1 MKIEVQDLKN
11 RQRIEAKSQYY
22 ADRIQGIA
30 AGKPIASNA
39 KVILLRD
46 VGGLKK
52 GESIDVYVP
61 ANSNPSVITYYNPKE
76 EGKRYRL
83 IVNTDIE
90 PPVFKDEEKNAEG
103 EGKIKDL
110 KKKNNINFVYII
122 GAIALGLLIF
132 RKK

>member
-1 MKIEVQDLKN
+1 MRINLQDLKN
-11 RQRIEAKSQYY
+11 QYY
-22 ADRIQGIA
+22 ADRFKA
-30 AGKPIASNA
+30 KPAVEPIARNA

-61 ANSNPSVITYYNPKE
+61 LNSNPSVITYYNPKE
-76 EGKRYRL
+76 DGKRYRL
-83 IVNTDIE
+83 IINTDIE
-90 PPVFKDEEKNAEG
+90 PPVFKDEEKNAEA
-103 EGKIKDL
+103 EGKIKDS
-110 KKKNNINFVYII
+110 KKNNNINFVYII